1 MWKRYGTTEETTD
14 ENLIQRMRFAWW
26 VTKATSTSSEYV
38 ISIDL
43 PRQQWLI
50 RKRLSITL
58 YVHYLHSC
66 IVLLRHALRRVK
78 F

>member
-50 RKRLSITL
+50 RTRLSITL
-58 YVHYLHSC
+58 YVHYLHCC
-66 IVLLRHALRRVK
+66 IVLLRQALRRVK